1 MGSIYH
7 HHIDSHISSSSSK
20 RGVLCRARVR
30 PVTDTAEAAA
40 TESIV
45 AGCLQRWCE
54 GTGGCVQRRFCINVY
69 ALPSLLLSRKAAQRR
84 LSQIKHRLS
93 VLAETRNPARRD
105 SRPTTA
111 TFALDSPQQNHG
123 DTVASLHAC
132 TQASS
137 GKTGLALSVGRTDHG
152 SPVSLCRAPICT
164 GWCRCRL
171 VTVDV
176 CVFCLFFRLC
186 YRQLVHSHHL
196 R

>member
-105 SRPTTA
+105 SGPTTA

-123 DTVASLHAC
+123 DTVASLCKLCMHVLRLPAEELAWLSPLGE
-132 TQASS
+132 QIMVALYPFV
-137 GKTGLALSVGRTDHG
+137 GLPSALAGVG
-152 SPVSLCRAPICT
+152 V
-164 GWCRCRL
+164 GW
-171 VTVDV
+171 
-176 CVFCLFFRLC
+176 
-186 YRQLVHSHHL
+186 
-196 R
+196 